1 MDIAITILISTPVLN
16 TAVTDLWR
24 RTSQRCDPEHVGHR
38 KAPVASKRMAG
49 AGTGVYA
56 AMLVRGGSAAAA
68 LDPANVRC
76 HRQRCSIYHGPG
88 LIILPLPLRLY
99 APTTPLPFSSALIL
113 AIISPVS
120 LLSDTLSFRSRL
132 S

>member
-56 AMLVRGGSAAAA
+56 AMLVRGAQ
-68 LDPANVRC
+68 
-76 HRQRCSIYHGPG
+76 RQLHSTQRTFDATASVTQSIM
-88 LIILPLPLRLY
+88 
-99 APTTPLPFSSALIL
+99 AQA
-113 AIISPVS
+113 
-120 LLSDTLSFRSRL
+120 
-132 S
+132 